1 MKLYYG
7 ENIRKG
13 SVGNDEESKGARYRW
28 LVRLAKGDWRR
39 VIGRR
44 VIGRRVIGRRVI
56 GRRGVGDKIF
66 SAKKPCDRMLLE
78 VYFSI
83 SESGKD
89 DILL

>member
-44 VIGRRVIGRRVI
+44 VIGRR
-56 GRRGVGDKIF
+56 GVGDKIF